1 MKENLSTNNLK
12 DNHLK
17 NVIYLLLFIDNDI

>member
-12 DNHLK
+12 NNHLK
-17 NVIYLLLFIDNDI
+17 NVINLLLFIDSDI